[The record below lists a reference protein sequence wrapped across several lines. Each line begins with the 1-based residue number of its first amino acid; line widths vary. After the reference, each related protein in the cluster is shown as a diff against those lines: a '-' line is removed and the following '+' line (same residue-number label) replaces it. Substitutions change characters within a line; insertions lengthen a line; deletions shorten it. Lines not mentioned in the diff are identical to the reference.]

1 MLLGSISEPFKAKSI
16 LDIGSGT
23 GVLALML
30 AQKSNSEEVFITALE
45 SDNLVIEILK
55 ENINNKPFQTKIEVV
70 HGQLQTYKP
79 VVPFDYIICNPPY
92 YLVNQTIDHLVE
104 SGLKNRLTQ
113 RNEAE
118 LPIRYIIDFLSKYL
132 NPKGNFFAI
141 CPLDYYETFVSQLT
155 EVPHLKVTS
164 LIKVYSFKESLSPI
178 RIIFEVNKSIE
189 DQIII
194 PEEKDF
200 VIYESTNQYS
210 EVYIELTKD
219 YHFKDLSKTQS

>member
-1 MLLGSISEPFKAKSI
+1 MLLGSISEPNNVKTI

-30 AQKSNSEEVFITALE
+30 AQKSNSEDVLITALE
-45 SDNLVIEILK
+45 SDNFVFEILR

-79 VVPFDYIICNPPY
+79 IVPFDYIICNPPY

-118 LPIRYIIDFLSKYL
+118 LPIRHIIDFLSKYL
-132 NPKGNFFAI
+132 KYDHI
-141 CPLDYYETFVSQLT
+141 Q
-155 EVPHLKVTS
+155 
-164 LIKVYSFKESLSPI
+164 
-178 RIIFEVNKSIE
+178 
-189 DQIII
+189 QIIQKYQHKFYFFDEVHVLLI
-194 PEEKDF
+194 
-200 VIYESTNQYS
+200 QYQKL
-210 EVYIELTKD
+210 YLFHLLFYLAK
-219 YHFKDLSKTQS
+219 